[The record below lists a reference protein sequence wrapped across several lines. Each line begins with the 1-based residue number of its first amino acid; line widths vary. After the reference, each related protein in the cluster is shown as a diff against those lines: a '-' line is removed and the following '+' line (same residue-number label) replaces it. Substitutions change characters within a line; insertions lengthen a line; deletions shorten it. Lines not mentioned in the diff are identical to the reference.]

1 MSGRYPGEGHGNLLQ
16 YFCLENS
23 HGQRRLESYSLWG
36 LKESDMTARL
46 STAHTFQ
53 SSTVCV
59 CVKSLQL
66 CSSLCDPMDYILPAS
81 SAHGILQATILEWVV
96 IHCSRGSSPPRDPTQ
111 VSCIAG
117 RFFYHLS
124 HHGKGNMV
132 QMLET

>member
-59 CVKSLQL
+59 CVKLLQL
-66 CSSLCDPMDYILPAS
+66 CPILCDPMDYSLPAS
-81 SAHGILQATILEWVV
+81 SVHGILQARILEWDAFASPGDLLDPG
-96 IHCSRGSSPPRDPTQ
+96 IQPGSPVLQADSFA
-111 VSCIAG
+111 I
-117 RFFYHLS
+117 
-124 HHGKGNMV
+124 
-132 QMLET
+132 